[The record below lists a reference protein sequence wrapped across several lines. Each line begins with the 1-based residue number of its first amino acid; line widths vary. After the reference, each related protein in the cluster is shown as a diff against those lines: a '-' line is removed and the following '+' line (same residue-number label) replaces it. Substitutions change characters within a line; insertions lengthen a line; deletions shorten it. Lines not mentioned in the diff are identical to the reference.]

1 MSGQVD
7 YSFREDSLLKML
19 GSIDINAAM
28 HENFDIIPDSKTIY
42 ENIISLTTCA
52 NSIV

>member
-1 MSGQVD
+1 MLGQVD
-7 YSFREDSLLKML
+7 YSFCENPLSKML

-28 HENFDIIPDSKTIY
+28 HENFYIIPDSKTIY
-42 ENIISLTTCA
+42 KNIISLTTCE